1 MEALTNRELLE
12 KLREE
17 RQLSKADW
25 VQLFSTWTDS
35 DREFAA
41 ACARTVAV
49 SRFGHDVFF
58 RGIVEFTNICKN
70 NCYYC
75 GIRRYACVARYR
87 LTKDEILDCCREGY
101 ALGYRTFV
109 LQGGED
115 GWFTDERLAD
125 IISAICASYPD
136 CAVTLSIGERSR
148 ESYQRLYDAGARRYL
163 LRHETACETHY
174 GLLHP
179 PELSWQN
186 RMRCL
191 RELKD
196 IGYQTGVGFMVGTPG
211 QTPEILAE
219 EMLFLAD
226 FRPEMY
232 GVGPFLPH
240 QGTPFRN
247 EPAGSAELT
256 LFVLS
261 LARLTLPDLLLPATT
276 ALGTARGDGRQLGVL
291 AGANVVMPNLSPMAV
306 RKKYMLYDNKTG
318 TDCDAKAGLDA
329 LGAQMEAIGYRLV
342 SARGDFVPT
351 VPKGERR

>member
-1 MEALTNRELLE
+1 MTNRALIE
-12 KLREE
+12 KLRDE
-17 RQLSKADW
+17 RKLEKSDW
-25 VQLFSTWTDS
+25 VQLFSTWTDP

-41 ACARTVAV
+41 ECARAVAV
-49 SRFGHDVFF
+49 SRFGHGVFF
-58 RGIVEFTNICKN
+58 RGIVEFTNICKS

-75 GIRRYACVARYR
+75 GIRRGDAGVVRYR

-115 GWFTDERLAD
+115 GWFTDERLAG
-125 IISAICASYPD
+125 IISSICESWPD

-148 ESYQRLYDAGARRYL
+148 ESYQRLFDAGARRYL
-163 LRHETACETHY
+163 LRHETVNETHY

-179 PELSWQN
+179 PALSWQN

-191 RELKD
+191 RDLKD
-196 IGYQTGVGFMVGTPG
+196 IGYQTGAGFMVGTPG

-226 FRPEMY
+226 FQPEMY

-240 QGTPFRN
+240 QSTPFHDR
-247 EPAGSAELT
+247 PAGSATRT

-261 LARLTLPDLLLPATT
+261 LARLTLPELLLPSTT
-276 ALGTARGDGRQLGVL
+276 ALGTARGDGRQLGIL
-291 AGANVVMPNLSPMAV
+291 AGANVVMPNISPMAV
-306 RKKYMLYDNKTG
+306 RKKYMLYDNKAG

-329 LGAQMEAIGYRLV
+329 LRAQMEAIGYTLV
-342 SARGDFVPT
+342 SARGDFVAAS
-351 VPKGERR
+351 VKGEIR

>member
-1 MEALTNRELLE
+1 MTNRELLE

-17 RQLSKADW
+17 SRLSKADW
-25 VQLFSTWTDS
+25 AQLFSTWTDS
-35 DREFAA
+35 DREYAA
-41 ACARTVAV
+41 SLAREASV

-75 GIRRYACVARYR
+75 GIRRDDEGVARYR
-87 LTKDEILDCCREGY
+87 LTKDEILDCCREGH

-115 GWFTDERLAD
+115 GWFTDDRLVG
-125 IISAICASYPD
+125 IISAICAGYPD

-163 LRHETACETHY
+163 LRHETANAAHY

-191 RELKD
+191 RDLKS
-196 IGYQTGVGFMVGTPG
+196 IGYQTGAGFMIGTPG

-226 FRPEMY
+226 FQPEMY

-240 QGTPFRN
+240 QGTPLCN

-318 TDCDAKAGLDA
+318 TDCDASAGLDA
-329 LGAQMEAIGYRLV
+329 LKVQMGAIGYRLV
-342 SARGDFVPT
+342 SARGDFAPT